1 VEMLGT
7 ILLISIGFFSIYNA
21 DDQSIS
27 SVAFLG
33 VIALGAQRLLP
44 ILQQIYSSLSSIQ
57 SNSRSLYDVLQL
69 LDHSSFSNL
78 GLSKTPIS
86 FNERIEFVDLTFAYG
101 CEAQPVLKKVSFS
114 IKKGDRVGVV
124 GKTGQGKSNL
134 LDIQLGLLEPDT
146 GFISIDNLR
155 LDKQNC
161 QQWQRRIAHVPQ
173 SIFLADTTVTENI
186 AFGVPPNLIDLD
198 RVMYAAN
205 LAKIDTDI
213 KSWTLGYNTIVGERG
228 IRLSG
233 GQRQRIGLARAL
245 YKNCDVLIL
254 DEATSALDSHTEKQV
269 MTAINSMNSNVT
281 IILIAHRLSTL
292 DSCNVILEV
301 ADGGVVY
308 KDGPEVN
315 IRKA

>member
-1 VEMLGT
+1 
-7 ILLISIGFFSIYNA
+7 
-21 DDQSIS
+21 
-27 SVAFLG
+27 
-33 VIALGAQRLLP
+33 
-44 ILQQIYSSLSSIQ
+44 
-57 SNSRSLYDVLQL
+57 
-69 LDHSSFSNL
+69 
-78 GLSKTPIS
+78 
-86 FNERIEFVDLTFAYG
+86 
-101 CEAQPVLKKVSFS
+101 
-114 IKKGDRVGVV
+114 
-124 GKTGQGKSNL
+124 
-134 LDIQLGLLEPDT
+134 
-146 GFISIDNLR
+146 
-155 LDKQNC
+155 
-161 QQWQRRIAHVPQ
+161 
-173 SIFLADTTVTENI
+173 LADTTVTENI